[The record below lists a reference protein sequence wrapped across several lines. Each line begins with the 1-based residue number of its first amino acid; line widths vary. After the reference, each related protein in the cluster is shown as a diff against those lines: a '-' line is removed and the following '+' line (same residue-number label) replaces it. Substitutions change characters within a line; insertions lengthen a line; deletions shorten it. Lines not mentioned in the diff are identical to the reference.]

1 MRRGRCMVGLYSW
14 RRGMAPDFCGEQA
27 EEGVVLGGADEARA
41 AERGFVVGEVGG
53 AEAGEEAEGEVEG
66 ADVETGDG
74 AERSGGDAEVGD
86 EPEGVGGDAG
96 GGGGD
101 ELIDFGLGE
110 AVEEEVG
117 DDEVAVG

>member
-1 MRRGRCMVGLYSW
+1 
-14 RRGMAPDFCGEQA
+14 MAPDFCGEQA
-27 EEGVVLGGADEARA
+27 EEGVVVGGAGEAG
-41 AERGFVVGEVGG
+41 AEEWGVVIGEVGG
-53 AEAGEEAEGEVEG
+53 AETGEEAEGEIEG
-66 ADVETGDG
+66 ANIEAGDG
-74 AERSGGDAEVGD
+74 AQGAGGDAEVGD
-86 EPEGVGGDAG
+86 EPEGVGGDAR